1 MARADGTEKD
11 AETGDAGGP
20 HRAAPGGTAGPY
32 ASAPGGTAGPH
43 TRAPGEAVGPAT
55 GRRAGAPGEVADP
68 YVDLPGGDVA
78 PGAGGDVGAGEV
90 GDGCAGAADA
100 RLIGLLRAET
110 PTVYPALRELRSRH
124 HASVLVYARQC
135 TTSDAA
141 ARQLA
146 AQAFTHAARESARGV
161 DRGVPVRLQLLLLT
175 ARLAAAWA
183 RDERAGGLDAGLLLV
198 LSTAGADGP
207 EPPLLAA
214 FQSLPLRAQGLLWY
228 RTVEQESD
236 ERTASFLGLTR
247 EDVRYGAPQALQAM
261 ARACLRSRLAASD
274 DPHCGDF
281 RRLIEE
287 SVRPDNP
294 RSSADLH
301 THMAR
306 CAHCTAAFEE
316 QSALRDDPRAT
327 LAEGLLPWGGTAY
340 VTRRP
345 AEPGPEGGVFTG
357 AGTRTTAWPA
367 SRRYVLASVALGVA
381 LAPLLLFALSSGDT
395 APHRRSA
402 GAVTAPPAPGQVTV
416 TATVST
422 GPATP
427 SPSATSR
434 PPSPT
439 PSPRPTRTAH
449 TDPPP
454 PPKPT
459 PRPSPAQPPG
469 AVFAQVVNVAS
480 GRCLDVAGDFDN
492 GTDVVT
498 APCGSS
504 DTQRWRVDSGRGVV
518 QSAADPDFC
527 LDSRGSVDK
536 GLGIWSCDSVD
547 GRNGQN
553 LTFTVD
559 PDGVVRPAIAIET
572 ALTDDGDGG
581 LSLDPL
587 NGGPEQRWRAGQR

>member
-1 MARADGTEKD
+1 MARADGTGND
-11 AETGDAGGP
+11 VETGDAGGP
-20 HRAAPGGTAGPY
+20 YTGASGGAAGGATGQRARTPGEAAGPY
-32 ASAPGGTAGPH
+32 A
-43 TRAPGEAVGPAT
+43 
-55 GRRAGAPGEVADP
+55 
-68 YVDLPGGDVA
+68 DLPGGVTA
-78 PGAGGDVGAGEV
+78 SGAGGDGEFGEV
-90 GDGCAGAADA
+90 DGGCAAAADA
-100 RLIGLLRAET
+100 RLVGLLRAET
-110 PTVYPALRELRSRH
+110 PTVYPALRELRGRH
-124 HASVLVYARQC
+124 HSAVLAYARRC

-175 ARLAAAWA
+175 ARLAAAWS
-183 RDERAGGLDAGLLLV
+183 RDERAGGLDAGLLLI

-228 RTVEQESD
+228 GTVEQEND
-236 ERTASFLGLTR
+236 ERTARFLGLTR
-247 EDVRYGAPQALQAM
+247 EDVRYGTPQALQSM
-261 ARACLRSRLAASD
+261 ARACLRRRLAASD

-287 SVRPDNP
+287 SVRPENP

-301 THMAR
+301 THMAH

-316 QSALRDDPRAT
+316 QSALRDDPRTA

-345 AEPGPEGGVFTG
+345 TEPGPEAGAPTH
-357 AGTRTTAWPA
+357 AGTRTTAWPP
-367 SRRYVLASVALGVA
+367 SRRYVLASAALGVA
-381 LAPLLLFALSSGDT
+381 LTPLLLFVLFSGD
-395 APHRRSA
+395 AEPHRRSA
-402 GAVTAPPAPGQVTV
+402 GAVTTPSMPAQVTV

-427 SPSATSR
+427 SPPPTSR

-449 TDPPP
+449 ADPP

-459 PRPSPAQPPG
+459 PRPSPAYPPG
-469 AVFAQVVNVAS
+469 AVFAQVVNDAS

-498 APCGSS
+498 APCGSA
-504 DTQRWRVDSGRGVV
+504 DTQRWRVDSERGVV

-536 GLGIWSCDSVD
+536 GVGIWSCDSVD
-547 GRNGQN
+547 GRNGRN

-559 PDGVVRPAIAIET
+559 PDGVIRPAIAIET
-572 ALTDDGDGG
+572 ALTDNGRGY
-581 LSLDPL
+581 LSLEPL
-587 NGGPEQRWRAGQR
+587 SGGAEQRWRAGQR